1 MRGPGNRLAGGVVMS
16 KQAICVSSMMAVALL
31 AAGSAG
37 ALAQT
42 PPRPASGPPTVTS
55 PDGRLVVTIGTE
67 GQLTWSVS
75 LRGRVV
81 LAPSRIAMTLGD
93 GRVLGEKPLLTTT
106 FTRSIDTTLRPVVR
120 YRRAEIR
127 DRFNEAA
134 FAFAGNFAL
143 VVRAYDDGV
152 AYRWKTTPARRT
164 HGRRRR
170 RLPDVHRGSPRLL
183 PRGNKPALPPG
194 TPGTNG

>member
-1 MRGPGNRLAGGVVMS
+1 MGKHTIG
-16 KQAICVSSMMAVALL
+16 VSSMMALALL

-37 ALAQT
+37 TLAQT
-42 PPRPASGPPTVTS
+42 PPKPASGPPAVTS
-55 PDGRLVVTIGTE
+55 PDGALVVTIGTQ

-75 LRGRVV
+75 LRGHAV
-81 LAPSRIAMTLGD
+81 LAPSRIAMRLAD

-106 FTRSIDTTLRPVVR
+106 FTRSVDTALRPVVR
-120 YRRAEIR
+120 YRREEIR

-134 FAFAGNFAL
+134 IDFAGNFSL

-152 AYRWKTTPARRT
+152 AYRWETSLPGET
-164 HGRRRR
+164 HRRRRR

-183 PRGNKPALPPG
+183 PRGDQPALPPG
-194 TPGTNG
+194 APVQDG